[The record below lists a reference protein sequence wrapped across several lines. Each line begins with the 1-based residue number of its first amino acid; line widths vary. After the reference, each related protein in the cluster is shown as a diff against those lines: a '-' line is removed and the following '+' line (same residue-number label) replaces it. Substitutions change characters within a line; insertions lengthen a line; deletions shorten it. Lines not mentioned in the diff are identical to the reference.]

1 MKNTIK
7 FSKTQT
13 EGGHNEILK
22 TCDSKCGRFSV
33 SQIITFDEDYG
44 VRKNVRKDHWTLLD
58 RASGQAR
65 EIYSSPKLS
74 DCKKYANQK
83 VQTEQDNKEMFRVRD
98 EKILKERGGKTDQE
112 RDQLIEQLLIKVQV
126 ENRPQAFTE
135 DELDRYEAWLLMQ
148 KDFVLVN
155 KIVF

>member
-7 FSKTQT
+7 FSKTET

-22 TCDSKCGRFSV
+22 TCDSKCGRFSI

-44 VRKNVRKDHWTLLD
+44 VRKNVRKDHWTLSD

-74 DCKKYANQK
+74 DCKKYASMIAPMNLG
-83 VQTEQDNKEMFRVRD
+83 RL
-98 EKILKERGGKTDQE
+98 EKKGKTDQE
-112 RDQLIEQLLIKVQV
+112 RDRLIEQILIKVQV